1 MSCGDIG
8 NFVGNVTDSVG
19 LTNYSGGRALD
30 AQTNAAN
37 QANATQRYIF
47 DTQRADSQPW
57 LQAGTGAL
65 SQLSNNNF
73 MNNWQQDPGYQ
84 FRMAEGM
91 KAINAA
97 GSARGNAMGGAAMK
111 ELTRYGQDFASN
123 EYDKVYNR
131 NSSRLS
137 ALAGFG
143 QNANSQNAQSGQNY
157 GNQVSSNQ
165 IGLGNA
171 AAGSIMGQTN
181 RLGGVIS
188 QIGGAA
194 AGSEAGSKA
203 MFSDLTVKTNI
214 EPANLEDIL
223 ELKKCV
229 QPFLFNYIDD
239 KYGSGEWVGVMAQDL
254 QKTKLGKDVVFKDE
268 NGKLKLHM
276 DKAVSLC
283 LAVTLGAA

>member
-1 MSCGDIG
+1 MGCGDIG
-8 NFVGNVTDSVG
+8 GALGSVTDG
-19 LTNYSGGRALD
+19 LGVTNYAGGRAVD

-65 SQLSNNNF
+65 SQLSNNSF

-97 GSARGNAMGGAAMK
+97 GSARGSAMGGAAMK

-137 ALAGFG
+137 SLAGIG
-143 QNANSQNAQSGQNY
+143 QAANAQNAASGQNY
-157 GNQVSSNQ
+157 GNQVSANQ
-165 IGLGNA
+165 IGVGNA
-171 AAGSIMGQTN
+171 NAASQMGQANRMAGTIGAGAGAAG
-181 RLGGVIS
+181 
-188 QIGGAA
+188 AY
-194 AGSEAGSKA
+194 
-203 MFSDLTVKTNI
+203 FSDETLKTNI
-214 EPANLEDIL
+214 QPANLEDIL

-239 KYGSGEWVGVMAQDL
+239 KYGSGDWVGVMAQDL
-254 QKTKLGKDVVFKDE
+254 EKTKLGKNVVFKDE